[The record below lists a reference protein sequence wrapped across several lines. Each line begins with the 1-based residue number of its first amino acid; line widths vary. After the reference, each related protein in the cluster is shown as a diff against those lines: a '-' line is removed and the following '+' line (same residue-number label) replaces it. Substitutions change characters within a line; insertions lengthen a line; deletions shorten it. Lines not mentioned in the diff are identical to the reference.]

1 MIQLEGLR
9 KEYDDVVAVDALS
22 LTVTEGEIFGLIGPN
37 GAGKTTTMRIA
48 SGLLPPTQGRVVVSG
63 IDVATEPE
71 RAQQFIGYLADFF
84 SVHEG
89 LRVWEY
95 LDFFARAYKLPA
107 SESAARIRQT
117 LAEVGLEDEAETM
130 IHGLS
135 RGMSQRLGIARAVI
149 HRPRLLILDEPAA
162 GLDPAAR
169 VDLRNLLLH
178 FREEGS
184 TILIS
189 SQVLSELEGL
199 CTSIGIME
207 RGRLI
212 SSGAVREMT
221 AGERNSRAVR
231 LSWLGDG
238 GPQIES
244 RLQADG
250 RVSRLVLHGSEG
262 GFQFA
267 GGEGDLAALL
277 ADLVASGI
285 RVVSFTETRQTIE
298 DLYLEITG
306 RRGRS

>member
-22 LTVTEGEIFGLIGPN
+22 LTVAEGEIFGLIGPN

-48 SGLLPPTQGRVVVSG
+48 AGLLPPTQGRVVVAG
-63 IDVATEPE
+63 VDVEREPE

-84 SVHEG
+84 SVYEG

-95 LDFFARAYKLPA
+95 LDFFAGAYQLPA

-117 LAEVGLEDEAETM
+117 LAEVGLEDEAETL

-135 RGMSQRLGIARAVI
+135 RGMTQRLGIARAVI

-212 SSGAVREMT
+212 QSGAVREMT
-221 AGERNSRAVR
+221 AGERDSRAVR

-238 GPQIES
+238 GARLES
-244 RLQADG
+244 RLRADG

-267 GGEGDLAALL
+267 GGEDDLAGLL
-277 ADLVASGI
+277 AELVASGV